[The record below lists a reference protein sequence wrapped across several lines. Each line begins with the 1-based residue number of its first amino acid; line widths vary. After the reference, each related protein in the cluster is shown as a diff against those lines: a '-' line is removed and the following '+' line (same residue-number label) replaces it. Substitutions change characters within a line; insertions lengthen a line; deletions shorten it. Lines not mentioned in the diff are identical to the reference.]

1 MNIEVKSCYGNL
13 GCYNIILL
21 KLVYR
26 CVIIPQQ
33 TKPHNKIN
41 LNTILRQCN

>member
-1 MNIEVKSCYGNL
+1 MEFGMLQYYLFKIGVSL
-13 GCYNIILL
+13 
-21 KLVYR
+21 